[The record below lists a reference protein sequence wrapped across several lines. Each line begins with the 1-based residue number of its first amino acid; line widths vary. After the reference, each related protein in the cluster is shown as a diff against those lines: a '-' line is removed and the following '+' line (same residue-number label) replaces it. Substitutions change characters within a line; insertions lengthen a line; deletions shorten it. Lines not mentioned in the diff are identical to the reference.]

1 MNFVIFSYNFIPQNN
16 PEAFCTARFANALA
30 EAGHSVHV
38 VTIDHPQQIPPDL
51 EKELAPAVTQVTRV
65 KTRPLAKSLYARL
78 KYQTPEW
85 DSINYDECIRTLK
98 SVLKQ
103 TDSPILVTRMCPAAS
118 GIIGW
123 HCRKDARLWVNH
135 FSDPYPNYLKGG
147 FLGRIVN
154 KFTYRWTR
162 RFLTD
167 SAFCTVTCPDVIR
180 FFQER
185 VMPVEESRFTL
196 VPHIGEPLITPAK
209 EWRSPCPEKPYIAH
223 AGNCYDGRYASELV
237 RELLL
242 CKQAGLD
249 IAFVQAGD
257 MLERDVEIMQ
267 QGGIDFRKLTLNSPR
282 EASSI
287 FLDAAINLVIDLK
300 IDYGGYTPFIPSKFV
315 YLLYTDKPIIVFARK
330 DSWMYRLVQENPNAG
345 IFFADVNTS
354 GQLGEICKKL
364 AYQSFNSSVNRKS
377 IRDFFSKQ
385 HAVEAF
391 LAMCES
397 YYKPHK
403 NNLGK
408 P

>member
-1 MNFVIFSYNFIPQNN
+1 MPKNMNFVIFSYNYIPQNN

-38 VTIDHPQQIPPDL
+38 VTIDHPQQIPADL
-51 EKELAPAVTQVTRV
+51 EKELAPSVTQVTRV

-85 DSINYDECIRTLK
+85 DSINYGVCIRTLK

-103 TDSPILVTRMCPAAS
+103 IESPILVTRMCPAAS

-123 HCRKDARLWVNH
+123 HCRNDARLWVNH

-162 RFLTD
+162 RFLSD
-167 SAFCTVTCPDVIR
+167 SSFCTVTCPDVIR

-185 VMPVEESRFTL
+185 VMPVDERRFTL
-196 VPHIGEPLITPAK
+196 VPHIGEPLIAPAK
-209 EWRSPCPEKPYIAH
+209 DWHSPCPDKPFIAH

-267 QGGIDFRKLTLNSPR
+267 QGKIDFRKLTLNSPR

-300 IDYGGYTPFIPSKFV
+300 IDYVGYTPFIPSKFV

-345 IFFADVNTS
+345 IFFANVNVPGELANRVNTILQDS
-354 GQLGEICKKL
+354 NFPI
-364 AYQSFNSSVNRKS
+364 ANRDK
-377 IRDFFSKQ
+377 IRSFFSK
-385 HAVEAF
+385 AKCVSKF
-391 LAMCES
+391 LERC
-397 YYKPHK
+397 HDLT
-403 NNLGK
+403 N
-408 P
+408 

>member
-85 DSINYDECIRTLK
+85 DSINYDACIK
-98 SVLKQ
+98 AVKEVLKQ
-103 TDSPILVTRMCPAAS
+103 YDSPILVTRMCPAAS
-118 GIIGW
+118 GIVGW
-123 HCRKDARLWVNH
+123 HCRKYAHKWVNH
-135 FSDPYPNYLKGG
+135 FSDPFPNYLKGG

-185 VMPVEESRFTL
+185 VMPVDESRFTL
-196 VPHIGEPLITPAK
+196 VPHIGEPLIAPAK
-209 EWRSPCPEKPYIAH
+209 DWSSPCPDKPYIAH

-249 IAFVQAGD
+249 LAFVQAGD
-257 MLERDVEIMQ
+257 MLERDVDIMQ
-267 QGGIDFRKLTLNSPR
+267 QGGIDFRKLTLHSPR

-330 DSWMYRLVQENPNAG
+330 DSWMYRLIQEHPEAG
-345 IFFADVNTS
+345 IFFADVNVS
-354 GQLGEICKKL
+354 GEL
-364 AYQSFNSSVNRKS
+364 AQQVKAILQDSSFPKANRDR
-377 IRDFFSKQ
+377 IRDYFSK
-385 HAVEAF
+385 AKCISAF
-391 LAMCES
+391 LSKCD
-397 YYKPHK
+397 HVH
-403 NNLGK
+403 
-408 P
+408 

>member
-1 MNFVIFSYNFIPQNN
+1 MNFVIFSYNYIPQNN

-38 VTIDHPQQIPPDL
+38 VTIDHPQQIPADL
-51 EKELAPAVTQVTRV
+51 EKELAPAITQVTRV
-65 KTRPLAKSLYARL
+65 KTQPLRKSLYARL

-85 DSINYDECIRTLK
+85 DSINYDACIQTTK
-98 SVLKQ
+98 EVLKQ
-103 TDSPILVTRMCPAAS
+103 YDSPILVTRMCPAAS
-118 GIIGW
+118 GIVGW
-123 HCRKDARLWVNH
+123 HCRKYAYKWVNH

-185 VMPVEESRFTL
+185 VMPVDESRFTL
-196 VPHIGEPLITPAK
+196 VPHIGEPLIAPAK
-209 EWRSPCPEKPYIAH
+209 EWSSPCPDKPYIAH

-242 CKQAGLD
+242 CKQGGLD
-249 IAFVQAGD
+249 LAFVQAGD
-257 MLERDVEIMQ
+257 MLERDVDIMQ
-267 QGGIDFRKLTLNSPR
+267 QGGIDFRKLRLNSPH

-345 IFFADVNTS
+345 IFFADVNVT
-354 GQLGEICKKL
+354 GEL
-364 AYQSFNSSVNRKS
+364 ANRVNMILQDSSFPLANRDK
-377 IRDFFSKQ
+377 IRDYFSK
-385 HAVEAF
+385 AKCISAF
-391 LAMCES
+391 LTRC
-397 YYKPHK
+397 HD
-403 NNLGK
+403 LIH
-408 P
+408 